1 MAFDTELAERI
12 RAVVCHFGHWDEKKM
27 FGGLCIMLN
36 GHMLCGVLGDE
47 LMVRVG
53 PDDYEDALDEDGTRE
68 MDFTGR
74 PLKGMVM
81 VDGAAVAE
89 PEELEYW
96 LQRCNRFVGRLPPK

>member
-27 FGGLCIMLN
+27 FGGLCIILN

-81 VDGAAVAE
+81 FDGAAVAE

>member
-1 MAFDTELAERI
+1 
-12 RAVVCHFGHWDEKKM
+12 
-27 FGGLCIMLN
+27 MLN

-53 PDDYEDALDEDGTRE
+53 PDDYDAALDEDGTRE

>member
-1 MAFDTELAERI
+1 
-12 RAVVCHFGHWDEKKM
+12 M

-53 PDDYEDALDEDGTRE
+53 PEDYDAALGEDGTRE

-89 PEELEYW
+89 PEDLEYW
-96 LQRCNRFVGRLPPK
+96 LQRCNLFVGRLPPK

>member
-47 LMVRVG
+47 LMVCQLDSGVCQLVPRVCQLSSRVCQLSSRVCQLAPEAG
-53 PDDYEDALDEDGTRE
+53 KACVSN
-68 MDFTGR
+68 DF
-74 PLKGMVM
+74 
-81 VDGAAVAE
+81 A
-89 PEELEYW
+89 
-96 LQRCNRFVGRLPPK
+96 